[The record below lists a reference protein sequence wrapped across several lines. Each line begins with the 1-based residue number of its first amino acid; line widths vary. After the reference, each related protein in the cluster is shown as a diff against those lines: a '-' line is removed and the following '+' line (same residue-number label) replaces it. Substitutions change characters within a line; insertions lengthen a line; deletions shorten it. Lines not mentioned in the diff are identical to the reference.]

1 MKGAIAM
8 LYVTELIKQEIRFR
22 KQFSDMTVIYKN
34 NQGEFIWNRETKSLY
49 YKGNNRKYSEFMG
62 IVAI

>member
-1 MKGAIAM
+1 M
-8 LYVTELIKQEIRFR
+8 YVTELLKQELRFR
-22 KQFSDMTVIYKN
+22 KQFADITVRYKN
-34 NQGEFIWNRETKSLY
+34 SEGEFIWNRETKAMY